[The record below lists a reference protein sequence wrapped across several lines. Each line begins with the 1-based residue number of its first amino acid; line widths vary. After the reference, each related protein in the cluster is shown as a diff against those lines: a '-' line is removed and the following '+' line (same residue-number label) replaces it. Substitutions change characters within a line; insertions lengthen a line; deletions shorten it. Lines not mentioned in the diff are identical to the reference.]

1 MTIGGKVILLGFGG
15 AVILLVVL
23 FGGEPAI
30 GQAAAIVAVDPMPS
44 TSAVATARIAST
56 PTSMPAAS
64 SVSAQTQTATAMAA
78 PLKPAVKKHDDSVIE
93 MGKPIPSLLEGK
105 PVPVTTRAVTQ
116 FVSTQLTESS
126 PPSTVTIGPGD
137 TLSEISQRTLGS
149 AKKWSLLVEANPGL
163 DPSRLRI
170 GQTIKIPGLAA
181 APRPA
186 SAANASLRASQQRT
200 YRVAQGDTLTSIA
213 IEHYGD
219 ADRWDDV
226 FAANSATMKGDPDRL
241 RIDMVL
247 VLP

>member
-1 MTIGGKVILLGFGG
+1 
-15 AVILLVVL
+15 
-23 FGGEPAI
+23 
-30 GQAAAIVAVDPMPS
+30 
-44 TSAVATARIAST
+44 
-56 PTSMPAAS
+56 
-64 SVSAQTQTATAMAA
+64 MAA